1 MNYNKSDFVIEK
13 STRKDK
19 KYVAHLKKDPT
30 KKVHFGGI
38 KKDGSIYPQYHDS
51 TPLKLYK
58 SYDHNDPKRK
68 ERYEQSHK
76 KDIKKG
82 FNAGYLSS
90 IFLW

>member
-1 MNYNKSDFVIEK
+1 MSYNKNDFVIEK

-30 KKVHFGGI
+30 KKVHFGGV
-38 KKDGSIYPQYHDS
+38 KKDGTPYEQYKDK
-51 TPLKLYK
+51 TPLKLFEKYN
-58 SYDHNDPKRK
+58 HNDSKRK
-68 ERYEQSHK
+68 ERYEQRHK

-82 FNAGYLSS
+82 FNAGWLSS